1 MRIATDPQN
10 RAVTADGVA
19 DVRQEGR
26 RLDRRW
32 ADEYDFVRFRV
43 ADMRGIARCK
53 LIPRRHVADKL
64 STGITMCA
72 SMPVLHVC
80 H

>member
-1 MRIATDPQN
+1 MASPTSDKKVEDWTDD
-10 RAVTADGVA
+10 A
-19 DVRQEGR
+19 
-26 RLDRRW
+26 

-43 ADMRGIARCK
+43 ADMHGIARCK